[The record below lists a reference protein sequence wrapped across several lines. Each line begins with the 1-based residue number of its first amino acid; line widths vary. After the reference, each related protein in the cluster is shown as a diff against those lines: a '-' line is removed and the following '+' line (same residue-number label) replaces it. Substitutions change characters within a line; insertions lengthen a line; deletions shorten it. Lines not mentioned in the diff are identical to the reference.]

1 MLRRLALAIAP
12 AAALLAASALAPAHA
27 QRCDTRFDFVNQ
39 SSRTVNEFY
48 FDRSSRPDFT
58 RDELG
63 QNVLPP
69 GRQMR
74 FAAMYSEPYDI
85 RAVLDNGRRFDLYR
99 INICSIT
106 RVVLTDQGLSAK

>member
-1 MLRRLALAIAP
+1 MLRRLALALP
-12 AAALLAASALAPAHA
+12 LLAASALAPAHA
-27 QRCDTRFDFVNQ
+27 QRCDTRFDFVNE
-39 SSRTVNEFY
+39 SSRTLNEFY

-69 GRQMR
+69 GRSMR

-85 RAVLDNGRRFDLYR
+85 RAVLDNGQRFDLYR
-99 INICSIT
+99 INICSVT
-106 RVVLTDQGLSAK
+106 RVVLTDRGLTAK

>member
-1 MLRRLALAIAP
+1 MLRRLALA
-12 AAALLAASALAPAHA
+12 LAPAVALVVAAAPVHA
-27 QRCDTRFDFVNQ
+27 QRCDTRFDFVNE

-63 QNVLPP
+63 RNVLPP
-69 GRQMR
+69 GRSMR
-74 FAAMYSEPYDI
+74 FAAMYSEPYDL
-85 RAVLDNGRRFDLYR
+85 RAVLDNGQRFDLYR

-106 RVVLTDQGLSAK
+106 RVVITDRGLVAK

>member
-12 AAALLAASALAPAHA
+12 AVALLAASVPARA
-27 QRCDTRFDFVNQ
+27 QRCDTRFDFINQ